1 MEMITSEGASMGARG
16 LPSGTFDLISYNNED
31 DNIEE
36 S

>member
-1 MEMITSEGASMGARG
+1 MEMITSEGASMGG
-16 LPSGTFDLISYNNED
+16 KGIPSGTFDLISYNNEE